1 MVWTPGQKLNG
12 DRYIIERKID
22 KGEGGFGATYLAQK
36 AQNRQRVVIKTL
48 KDELLSDRNFAW
60 YRDKFRDEA
69 LLLSLCKHPNIVQ
82 IDNYFDHG
90 NLPCIAMEYVAGED
104 LWKLVEKRGILSET
118 EALNY
123 IRKVGEAVIVVH
135 EKGLLHR
142 DIKPQNIMVRDNQ
155 DAVLI
160 DFGLA
165 RGFIPDR
172 TQQMSLGLT
181 HGFAP
186 PEQYGEI
193 GRFGEYTDVY
203 ALAATLYYLLTKTP
217 PTAAYLRAL
226 NHPLKPP
233 FQINPN
239 ISDAVHKAIL
249 QGMEMDATKRP
260 QSVQKWLAML
270 PQASIGNAGRAV
282 QPTIYSPQPGP
293 NPIQFISEEGVDYP
307 QRKIPSPQPAPQ
319 PVNLI
324 SAKGVDYYKLD
335 HLLARGEWKEADEE
349 TSRVMLKAAG
359 REKLW
364 LDQKSIENFP
374 CEDLRIIDQLW
385 VKYSNGRFGFSV
397 QKRIYESLG
406 GTEKYDEEIWEAFGD
421 RVGWRVKGDWLPYR
435 HLKFNTKASS
445 GHLPAVKIYS
455 SFWVLVYIWGNRVF
469 WVWSWYCNSSAFKS
483 ELWLWVV
490 FFALNLVIWEWTG
503 WIFFVERWVAMCV
516 IHDKWWN
523 FLSHLKS

>member
-1 MVWTPGQKLNG
+1 MVWTPGQRLNG

-36 AQNRQRVVIKTL
+36 AQNSQRVVIKTL
-48 KDELLSDRNFAW
+48 KDDLLSDPNFGW

-82 IDNYFDHG
+82 IDNYFIDG
-90 NLPCIAMEYVAGED
+90 DLPCIAMEYVAGED
-104 LWKLVEKRGILSET
+104 LWKLVERRGILSET

-172 TQQMSLGLT
+172 TQQMTFGLT

-186 PEQYGEI
+186 LEQYAES
-193 GRFGEYTDVY
+193 GRFAEYTDVY
-203 ALAATLYYLLTKTP
+203 ALAATLYYLLTRTP
-217 PTAAYLRAL
+217 PTAAFLRAS

-239 ISDAVHKAIL
+239 ISDAVHRAIMK
-249 QGMEMDATKRP
+249 GMEMDATKRP
-260 QSVQKWLAML
+260 QSVQKWLDML
-270 PQASIGNAGRAV
+270 SEPTLGNGGQRGGV
-282 QPTIYSPQPGP
+282 SPT
-293 NPIQFISEEGVDYP
+293 
-307 QRKIPSPQPAPQ
+307 IPSPQPPPQ
-319 PVNLI
+319 PVKLI
-324 SAKGVDYYKLD
+324 SVDYSQLAR
-335 HLLARGEWKEADEE
+335 LLASKKWKEADEE
-349 TSRVMLKAAG
+349 TANKMLEAVG
-359 REKLW
+359 RTEDGW
-364 LDQKSIENFP
+364 LRREDIDRFP
-374 CEDLRIIDQLW
+374 CEDLRTIDQLW

-406 GTEKYDEEIWEAFGD
+406 GSREYDRKIWAAFGD
-421 RVGWRVKGDWLPYR
+421 RVGWRKNNNWLYYQDLTYSEKSPE
-435 HLKFNTKASS
+435 A
-445 GHLPAVKIYS
+445 HLPFGQACIRDYDIDWAPKNQPRTVS
-455 SFWVLVYIWGNRVF
+455 SEGYKG
-469 WVWSWYCNSSAFKS
+469 VWY
-483 ELWLWVV
+483 L
-490 FFALNLVIWEWTG
+490 
-503 WIFFVERWVAMCV
+503 
-516 IHDKWWN
+516 
-523 FLSHLKS
+523 LSRRYL

>member
-1 MVWTPGQKLNG
+1 MVWTPGQGLNG
-12 DRYIIERKID
+12 DRYIIED
-22 KGEGGFGATYLAQK
+22 KLGEGGFGITYLAQK

-48 KDELLSDRNFAW
+48 KDELLSDLNFAR

-69 LLLSLCKHPNIVQ
+69 LLLSLCRHPNIVQ

-104 LWKLVEKRGILSET
+104 LWKLVEKRGILLSET

-172 TQQMSLGLT
+172 TQQMTFGLT

-186 PEQYGEI
+186 PEQYGEM
-193 GRFGEYTDVY
+193 GRFAEYTDVY
-203 ALAATLYYLLTKTP
+203 ALAATLYYLLTITP
-217 PTAAYLRAL
+217 PTAAFLRAL

-239 ISDAVHKAIL
+239 ISDGVHRAIMK
-249 QGMEMDATKRP
+249 GMEMDATKRP
-260 QSVQKWLAML
+260 QSVEKWLDML
-270 PQASIGNAGRAV
+270 PQPTLGNGGQRGGV
-282 QPTIYSPQPGP
+282 SPT
-293 NPIQFISEEGVDYP
+293 
-307 QRKIPSPQPAPQ
+307 IPSPQPPPQ

-324 SAKGVDYYKLD
+324 SAKGVDYGRLD
-335 HLLARGEWKEADEE
+335 RLLASGKWKEADDE
-349 TSRVMLKAAG
+349 TAIKMLEVTG
-359 REKLW
+359 RIKDGW
-364 LDQKSIENFP
+364 LRDEDIDQFP
-374 CEDLRIIDQLW
+374 CEDLRTIDQLW
-385 VKYSNGRFGFSV
+385 VKYSNGRFGYSV

-406 GTEKYDEEIWEAFGD
+406 GTREYDQKIWEAFAD
-421 RVGWRVKGDWLPYR
+421 RVGWRENSKWLNKDD
-435 HLKFNTKASS
+435 LKFNTKAPQ
-445 GHLPAVKIYS
+445 GHLPRIRLKFKV
-455 SFWVLVYIWGNRVF
+455 WVLFSRVET
-469 WVWSWYCNSSAFKS
+469 CR
-483 ELWLWVV
+483 L
-490 FFALNLVIWEWTG
+490 
-503 WIFFVERWVAMCV
+503 
-516 IHDKWWN
+516 
-523 FLSHLKS
+523 